1 MKIVIEMS
9 LAKYVQSDL
18 CGRNATDWGKC
29 FSYDELDRLE
39 CVLKELQEN
48 ETIDETT
55 IDNYFDE
62 DPAMLANWI
71 GKWDSEFF
79 GDNVRYVLNNFFF
92 GDNVR
97 YVLNN
102 FSGDYEID
110 PEDIDPSDNETMY
123 YDSIE
128 SDLEY
133 EIKQSLSHDG
143 YDNVTDQVRFLVSD
157 IVENYKASKYPQ
169 TNDGLSDYL
178 QNVKLSELF

>member
-1 MKIVIEMS
+1 MKIAIDMS
-9 LAKYVQSDL
+9 LRKYVQSDL

-29 FSYDELDRLE
+29 FNNNELDQLE
-39 CVLKELQEN
+39 CIFEELQGD
-48 ETIDETT
+48 ETVDETT

-79 GDNVRYVLNNFFF
+79 GDNV
-92 GDNVR
+92 G

-128 SDLEY
+128 SDLIF

-143 YDNVTDQVRFLVSD
+143 YDNVTDQVKFLVSD
-157 IVENYKASKYPQ
+157 IVENFKNSKYPQ

>member
-9 LAKYVQSDL
+9 LAKYITSGL
-18 CGRNATDWGKC
+18 CGRNATEWGKC

-79 GDNVRYVLNNFFF
+79 GDNVRW
-92 GDNVR
+92 
-97 YVLNN
+97 VLNN

-110 PEDIDPSDNETMY
+110 PEDIDPSDNEAMY

-133 EIKQSLSHDG
+133 EIKQSLIHDG
-143 YDNVTDQVRFLVSD
+143 YDNVTDQVKFLVSD
-157 IVENYKASKYPQ
+157 IVENYKSSKYPQ
-169 TNDGLSDYL
+169 TNDGLTEYL
-178 QNVKLSELF
+178 SNIQLSELF

>member
-9 LAKYVQSDL
+9 LAKYIESGL
-18 CGRNATDWGKC
+18 CGRNATEWGKC
-29 FSYDELDRLE
+29 FSYDELDQLE
-39 CVLKELQEN
+39 CIFEELQGSEAVD
-48 ETIDETT
+48 EAIIDG
-55 IDNYFDE
+55 YFDE

-79 GDNVRYVLNNFFF
+79 GDNVRYVLNNFI
-92 GDNVR
+92 
-97 YVLNN
+97 
-102 FSGDYEID
+102 GDYEID
-110 PEDIDPSDNETMY
+110 PENIDPSDGETMD

-128 SDLEY
+128 NDLEY

-143 YDNVTDQVRFLVSD
+143 YDNVTDQVKYLVSD

-178 QNVKLSELF
+178 NNVQLSELF

>member
-9 LAKYVQSDL
+9 LAKYVNSGL
-18 CGRNATDWGKC
+18 CGRNATEWGKC
-29 FSYDELDRLE
+29 FSYDELDQLE
-39 CVLKELQEN
+39 GILKELQES

-79 GDNVRYVLNNFFF
+79 GDNVRYA
-92 GDNVR
+92 
-97 YVLNN
+97 LNN

-110 PEDIDPSDNETMY
+110 PEDVDPSDNETMY

-143 YDNVTDQVRFLVSD
+143 YDNVTDQVKYLVSD
-157 IVENYKASKYPQ
+157 IVDNYKASQYPQ
-169 TNDGLSDYL
+169 TNDGLSNYL
-178 QNVKLSELF
+178 QNVKLGDLF

>member
-9 LAKYVQSDL
+9 LAKYINSGL
-18 CGRNATDWGKC
+18 CGRNATEWGKC
-29 FSYDELDRLE
+29 FNNNELDQLE
-39 CVLKELQEN
+39 NIFEELQEN
-48 ETIDETT
+48 GIINESIIDS
-55 IDNYFDE
+55 YFDE

-79 GDNVRYVLNNFFF
+79 GDNVRW
-92 GDNVR
+92 
-97 YVLNN
+97 VLNN
-102 FSGDYEID
+102 FSGDYEIE
-110 PEDIDPSDNETMY
+110 PEDIDPSDGETMY

-143 YDNVTDQVRFLVSD
+143 YDNVTDQVKFLVSD
-157 IVENYKASKYPQ
+157 IVENFKSSKYPQ

-178 QNVKLSELF
+178 QNIKLSDLF

>member
-1 MKIVIEMS
+1 MKIAIDMS
-9 LAKYVQSDL
+9 LSKYVQSDL
-18 CGRNATDWGKC
+18 CSRNTTDWGKC
-29 FSYDELDRLE
+29 FNNNELDQLE
-39 CVLKELQEN
+39 CIFEELQGDEIVD
-48 ETIDETT
+48 EATIDG
-55 IDNYFDE
+55 YFDE

-71 GKWDSEFF
+71 GKFDSE
-79 GDNVRYVLNNFFF
+79 FF

-110 PEDIDPSDNETMY
+110 PEDVDPSDNETMY

-157 IVENYKASKYPQ
+157 IVENYKASQYPQ

-178 QNVKLSELF
+178 QNVKLGDLF

>member
-9 LAKYVQSDL
+9 LAKYIESGL
-18 CGRNATDWGKC
+18 CGRNATEWGKC
-29 FSYDELDRLE
+29 FSYDELDQLE
-39 CVLKELQEN
+39 CIFEELQGSEAVD
-48 ETIDETT
+48 EATIDG
-55 IDNYFDE
+55 YFDE

-79 GDNVRYVLNNFFF
+79 GDNVRYVLNNFI
-92 GDNVR
+92 
-97 YVLNN
+97 
-102 FSGDYEID
+102 GDYEID
-110 PEDIDPSDNETMY
+110 PENIDPSDGETMD

-128 SDLEY
+128 NDLEY

-143 YDNVTDQVRFLVSD
+143 YDNVTDQVKYLVSD

-178 QNVKLSELF
+178 NNVQLSELF

>member
-9 LAKYVQSDL
+9 LAKYVNSGL
-18 CGRNATDWGKC
+18 CGRNATEWGKC
-29 FSYDELDRLE
+29 FSYDELDKLE
-39 CVLKELQEN
+39 QVFEELQEN
-48 ETIDETT
+48 GIIDETT

-71 GKWDSEFF
+71 GKWNSE
-79 GDNVRYVLNNFFF
+79 FF

-110 PEDIDPSDNETMY
+110 PEDVDPSDNEAMY

-143 YDNVTDQVRFLVSD
+143 YDNVTDQVKYLVSD
-157 IVENYKASKYPQ
+157 IVDNYKASQYPQ
-169 TNDGLSDYL
+169 TNDGLTEYL
-178 QNVKLSELF
+178 NNIQLSELF

>member
-1 MKIVIEMS
+1 MKIAIDMS

-18 CGRNATDWGKC
+18 CGRNATEWGKC
-29 FSYDELDRLE
+29 FNNNELDQLE
-39 CVLKELQEN
+39 CIFEELQEDGI
-48 ETIDETT
+48 IDETT

-79 GDNVRYVLNNFFF
+79 GDNVRW
-92 GDNVR
+92 
-97 YVLNN
+97 VLNN

-110 PEDIDPSDNETMY
+110 PEDIDPSDNEAMY

-157 IVENYKASKYPQ
+157 IVENFKSSKYPQ

-178 QNVKLSELF
+178 QSVKLGDLF

>member
-29 FSYDELDRLE
+29 FNNNELDQLE
-39 CVLKELQEN
+39 QVFEELQGDE
-48 ETIDETT
+48 IVDETT
-55 IDNYFDE
+55 IDSYFDE

-79 GDNVRYVLNNFFF
+79 GDNVRW
-92 GDNVR
+92 
-97 YVLNN
+97 VLNN
-102 FSGDYEID
+102 FSGDYEIE

-128 SDLEY
+128 NDLEY

-169 TNDGLSDYL
+169 TNDGLTEYL
-178 QNVKLSELF
+178 NNIQLSELF

>member
-1 MKIVIEMS
+1 MKIAIDMS
-9 LAKYVQSDL
+9 LAKYINSGL
-18 CGRNATDWGKC
+18 CGRNATEWGKC
-29 FSYDELDRLE
+29 FSYDELDKLE
-39 CVLKELQEN
+39 QVFEELQEDGI
-48 ETIDETT
+48 IDETT
-55 IDNYFDE
+55 IDNYFDA

-79 GDNVRYVLNNFFF
+79 GDI
-92 GDNVR
+92 VR

-102 FSGDYEID
+102 FSGDYEIK
-110 PEDIDPSDNETMY
+110 PEDVDPSDNEAMY

-143 YDNVTDQVRFLVSD
+143 YDNVTDQVKYLVSD
-157 IVENYKASKYPQ
+157 IVENFKSSKYPQ

-178 QNVKLSELF
+178 QNVKIGDLF

>member
-1 MKIVIEMS
+1 MKIAIDMS
-9 LAKYVQSDL
+9 LRKYVQSDL

-29 FSYDELDRLE
+29 FNNDELDQLE
-39 CVLKELQEN
+39 QVFEELQGDE
-48 ETIDETT
+48 IVDETT

-79 GDNVRYVLNNFFF
+79 GDNVRYVLNNF
-92 GDNVR
+92 
-97 YVLNN
+97 
-102 FSGDYEID
+102 SGDYEIE
-110 PEDIDPSDNETMY
+110 PEDVDPSDNETMY

-128 SDLEY
+128 NDLEY

-143 YDNVTDQVRFLVSD
+143 YDNVTDQIKFLVSD

-169 TNDGLSDYL
+169 TNDGLTEYL
-178 QNVKLSELF
+178 NNIQLSELF

>member
-1 MKIVIEMS
+1 MKIAIEMS
-9 LAKYVQSDL
+9 LRKYVQSDL

-29 FSYDELDRLE
+29 FSYDELDQLE
-39 CVLKELQEN
+39 QVFEELQVD
-48 ETIDETT
+48 ETIDESM
-55 IDNYFDE
+55 IDSYFDE

-79 GDNVRYVLNNFFF
+79 GDNVS
-92 GDNVR
+92 

-110 PEDIDPSDNETMY
+110 PEDVDPSDGETMY

-133 EIKQSLSHDG
+133 EIKQSLLHDG
-143 YDNVTDQVRFLVSD
+143 YDNVTDQVQYLVSD
-157 IVENYKASKYPQ
+157 IVENYKSSQYPQ

-178 QNVKLSELF
+178 QNVKLGELF

>member
-1 MKIVIEMS
+1 MKIAIEMR
-9 LAKYVQSDL
+9 LAKYINSGL
-18 CGRNATDWGKC
+18 CGRNATEWGKC
-29 FSYDELDRLE
+29 FSYDELDKLE
-39 CVLKELQEN
+39 GILKELQES

-71 GKWDSEFF
+71 GKWDGEFF
-79 GDNVRYVLNNFFF
+79 GDIVRF
-92 GDNVR
+92 
-97 YVLNN
+97 VLNN

-169 TNDGLSDYL
+169 TNDGLSNYL
-178 QNVKLSELF
+178 QNVKLGDLF

>member
-1 MKIVIEMS
+1 MKIVIDMS
-9 LAKYVQSDL
+9 LSKYVQSDL
-18 CGRNATDWGKC
+18 CGRNASEWGKC
-29 FSYDELDRLE
+29 FNNNELDQLE
-39 CVLKELQEN
+39 NIFEELQEDGI
-48 ETIDETT
+48 IDETT

-79 GDNVRYVLNNFFF
+79 GDNVRYVLNNF
-92 GDNVR
+92 
-97 YVLNN
+97 
-102 FSGDYEID
+102 SGDYEID
-110 PEDIDPSDNETMY
+110 PEDVDPSDNEAMY

-157 IVENYKASKYPQ
+157 IVENYKASQYPQ

>member
-9 LAKYVQSDL
+9 LAKYVNSGL
-18 CGRNATDWGKC
+18 CGRNASEWGKC
-29 FSYDELDRLE
+29 FSYDELDKLE

-79 GDNVRYVLNNFFF
+79 GDIVRF
-92 GDNVR
+92 
-97 YVLNN
+97 VLNN

-110 PEDIDPSDNETMY
+110 PEDVDPSDNETMY

-143 YDNVTDQVRFLVSD
+143 YDNVTDQVKFLVSD
-157 IVENYKASKYPQ
+157 IVENFKSSKYPQ
-169 TNDGLSDYL
+169 TNDGLTEYL
-178 QNVKLSELF
+178 NNIQLSELF

>member
-1 MKIVIEMS
+1 MKIAIDMS

-29 FSYDELDRLE
+29 FNNKELDQLE
-39 CVLKELQEN
+39 QVFEELQEDGI
-48 ETIDETT
+48 IDETT

-79 GDNVRYVLNNFFF
+79 GDI
-92 GDNVR
+92 VR

-102 FSGDYEID
+102 FSGDYEIE
-110 PEDIDPSDNETMY
+110 PEDIDPTDNETMY

-143 YDNVTDQVRFLVSD
+143 YDNVTDQVKFLVSD
-157 IVENYKASKYPQ
+157 IVENYKKSKYPQ

-178 QNVKLSELF
+178 QNVKLSDLF

>member
-1 MKIVIEMS
+1 MKIAIDMS
-9 LAKYVQSDL
+9 LRKYVQSDL
-18 CGRNATDWGKC
+18 CGRNATEWGKC
-29 FSYDELDRLE
+29 FSYDELDQLE
-39 CVLKELQEN
+39 NMFEELQEN
-48 ETIDETT
+48 GIIDETT
-55 IDNYFDE
+55 IDGYFDE

-79 GDNVRYVLNNFFF
+79 Y
-92 GDNVR
+92 DNVR

-110 PEDIDPSDNETMY
+110 PEDVDPSDGEAMY

-143 YDNVTDQVRFLVSD
+143 YDNVTDQVQYLVSD

-178 QNVKLSELF
+178 QNVKLGELF

>member
-9 LAKYVQSDL
+9 LAKYINSGL

-29 FSYDELDRLE
+29 FNNNELDQLE
-39 CVLKELQEN
+39 NIFEELQEDGIIN
-48 ETIDETT
+48 ETT

-79 GDNVRYVLNNFFF
+79 GDI
-92 GDNVR
+92 VR

-128 SDLEY
+128 SDLIF

-143 YDNVTDQVRFLVSD
+143 YDNVTDQVKFLVSD